1 MKISSSTVITIFLGL
16 LVCCA
21 VVVVGI
27 VGLRFFSRVPENRA
41 PEPEE
46 ITLSSTVRT
55 NPALICYREVK
66 RIRVSMEK
74 LYGIACGAD
83 ERIYVTGDEQ
93 LLIIEKEG
101 EKASWIQ
108 LDEPAMSIASGK
120 DGSLYLGMAEHV
132 EQYESGGMRK
142 AIWASLGNE
151 AIITSIAVGVSDVYV
166 ADAGNKLVMRYDRS
180 GKLLKLIEGEPDFLI
195 PSPYFDVAIGRDH
208 TIWVANTGR
217 FSLQNYSLDGKL
229 LKSWGSSSERIDGF
243 CGCCNPTHIALLS
256 DGSFVTSEKGTPRV
270 KRYDPAGGFDCVVA
284 GAELF
289 RPGTVGLDLAVDE
302 QDRILVL
309 DPVRRVVRIFERK

>member
-16 LVCCA
+16 LVCAA
-21 VVVVGI
+21 VAVVGI

-41 PEPEE
+41 PKQEE
-46 ITLSSTVRT
+46 ITLSSTART

-66 RIRVSMEK
+66 RIRVGMEK

-83 ERIYVTGDEQ
+83 ERFYVTGDEQ

-101 EKASWIQ
+101 EKVSWIQ
-108 LDEPAMSIASGK
+108 LEEPAMCIASGN

-132 EQYESGGMRK
+132 ELYDSEGKRK

-151 AIITSIAVGVSDVYV
+151 AIITSIAVADLDVYV

-180 GKLLKLIEGEPDFLI
+180 GKLLELIGGEPDFLI

-217 FSLQNYSLDGKL
+217 FSLQNYSPDGKL
-229 LKSWGSSSERIDGF
+229 LKSWGSSSESVEGF

-270 KRYDPAGGFDCVVA
+270 KRYDTAGSFECVVA

-309 DPVRRVVRIFERK
+309 DPVRRVVRIFEKK